1 MYKPL
6 KTESPQI
13 LFCFFN
19 ATTALC
25 WAISKPLP
33 TESVDFFF
41 LFLKKKKK
49 KIFCL
54 PEIFLMKKIT
64 KMNVLFKIIHAF

>member
-6 KTESPQI
+6 KNRVHKYFCF
-13 LFCFFN
+13 LFFFN
-19 ATTALC
+19 ATTASC

-41 LFLKKKKK
+41 YFKKKKSAYQK
-49 KIFCL
+49 YS
-54 PEIFLMKKIT
+54 
-64 KMNVLFKIIHAF
+64 

>member
-6 KTESPQI
+6 KNRVHKYFCF
-13 LFCFFN
+13 LFFFN
-19 ATTALC
+19 ATTASC

-41 LFLKKKKK
+41 YFKKKNLLTRNILDEKK
-49 KIFCL
+49 F
-54 PEIFLMKKIT
+54 T

>member
-6 KTESPQI
+6 KNRVHKY
-13 LFCFFN
+13 FCFFFFN
-19 ATTALC
+19 ATTASC

-41 LFLKKKKK
+41 NFKK

-64 KMNVLFKIIHAF
+64 KMNVLFKIIHTF

>member
-6 KTESPQI
+6 KNRVHKYFCF
-13 LFCFFN
+13 LFFFN
-19 ATTALC
+19 ATTASC

-41 LFLKKKKK
+41 ISKKKKNLLTRNILDEK
-49 KIFCL
+49 KF
-54 PEIFLMKKIT
+54 T